1 MQRAN
6 KSKLRA
12 FEKMAY
18 LFGIPVV
25 AMLGGYAIYN
35 KNVLQADERAE
46 KLRRVEEKYLA
57 ANPENMIKL
66 QNFKK
71 RVFAIGTVDDLGI
84 PNRESEEHKKAIAK
98 NAAVIRDFCRKVQ
111 PEQVVLELCDE
122 RYQEELQDII
132 ASPNYD
138 RTMGHVHKLLSQRR
152 PERMLR
158 LED

>member
-1 MQRAN
+1 MQSGH

-12 FEKMAY
+12 LEKMAY
-18 LFGIPVV
+18 LFGVPFVM
-25 AMLGGYAIYN
+25 MLGGYTIYN

-46 KLRRVEEKYLA
+46 RLRKVEEKFLS

-84 PNRESEEHKKAIAK
+84 PNRDSDEHKTAIAK

-111 PEQVVLELCDE
+111 PEQVVLELCEE
-122 RYQEELQDII
+122 RYEDEL
-132 ASPNYD
+132 
-138 RTMGHVHKLLSQRR
+138 
-152 PERMLR
+152 
-158 LED
+158 

>member
-1 MQRAN
+1 MHRAN

-18 LFGIPVV
+18 LLGIPVV

-66 QNFKK
+66 QNFETCNYWLHCNQGQWKVDTST
-71 RVFAIGTVDDLGI
+71 VFER
-84 PNRESEEHKKAIAK
+84 PN
-98 NAAVIRDFCRKVQ
+98 
-111 PEQVVLELCDE
+111 
-122 RYQEELQDII
+122 
-132 ASPNYD
+132 
-138 RTMGHVHKLLSQRR
+138 KLISFEVYWFLL
-152 PERMLR
+152 P
-158 LED
+158 

>member
-84 PNRESEEHKKAIAK
+84 PNRESEELKKAIAK

-122 RYQEELQDII
+122 RYQEEL
-132 ASPNYD
+132 
-138 RTMGHVHKLLSQRR
+138 
-152 PERMLR
+152 
-158 LED
+158 